1 MYHGLLGGG
10 APHLERHQFV
20 EQLEHLARS
29 GRSVG
34 PLHQRPQIAL
44 TFDDGYRDLLEVAVP
59 LLEARH
65 WKATVFLTCDGLNQ
79 LQPQHMAPKP
89 LLDWEAARQL
99 VKLGWEVGCHTW
111 SHRDLTQ
118 IPRQDWHREVVESRE
133 HLQQQLGVPVESFAP
148 PLGRF
153 PEGLMPLLTPN
164 YQRAVG
170 TRLGRCQNNTNPYE
184 LPRIEMWYYRDPHQ
198 WSKFLQGQ
206 GESYLRWR
214 RWLRALRYRLWG
226 GSP

>member
-10 APHLERHQFV
+10 APHLERQQFA
-20 EQLEHLARS
+20 EQLQQLASS
-29 GRSVG
+29 GHSVG
-34 PLHQRPQIAL
+34 PLEQQPQVAL

-59 LLEARH
+59 ILEALR
-65 WKATVFLTCDGLNQ
+65 WQATVFLTCDGLNQ
-79 LQPQHMAPKP
+79 QQPQHMPPKP
-89 LLDWEAARQL
+89 LLDWDGARQL
-99 VKLGWEVGCHTW
+99 VKLGWEVGCHSWT
-111 SHRDLTQ
+111 HRDLTR
-118 IPRQDWHREVVESRE
+118 IPPGDWRREVIDSKE

-153 PEGLMPLLTPN
+153 PRRLNSMLAAN

-170 TRLGRCQNNTNPYE
+170 TRLGRCQPDSDRYE
-184 LPRIEMWYYRDPHQ
+184 LPRIEMWYYRSPQQ
-198 WSKFLQGQ
+198 WRRFLQGR

-214 RWLRALRYRLWG
+214 RWLRAIRYRLQG